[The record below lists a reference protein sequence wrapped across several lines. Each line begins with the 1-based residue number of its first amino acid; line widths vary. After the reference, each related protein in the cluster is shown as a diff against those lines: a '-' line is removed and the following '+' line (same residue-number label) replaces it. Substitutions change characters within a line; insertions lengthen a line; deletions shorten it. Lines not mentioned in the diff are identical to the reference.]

1 MGYAYLVPVVDGFRT
16 HIEKYYKNPIESEQK
31 VSKEI
36 GENAYNLVVIN
47 LKTLAK
53 IVDEIVQNKKDIQ
66 IVIDKINFEF
76 IKSILAYFVK
86 KHKFNKRIK
95 IVIN

>member
-1 MGYAYLVPVVDGFRT
+1 MSTERSV
-16 HIEKYYKNPIESEQK
+16 E
-31 VSKEI
+31 EI
-36 GENAYNLVVIN
+36 PANTYNLVVIN

-53 IVDEIVQNKKDIQ
+53 IVDEIRKNENDIQ

-86 KHKFNKRIK
+86 KYKFNKSIK
-95 IVIN
+95 ITTI